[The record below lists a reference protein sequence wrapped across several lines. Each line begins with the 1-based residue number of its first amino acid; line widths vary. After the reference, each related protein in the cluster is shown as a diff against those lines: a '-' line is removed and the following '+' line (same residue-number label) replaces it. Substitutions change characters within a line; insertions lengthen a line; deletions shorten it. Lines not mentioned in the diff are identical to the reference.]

1 MFSFAFGSRVRLRN
15 DCFVSLQ
22 FAKQQFVKLLK
33 VQIFTAPKWCFLYFC
48 AVCSFVLSADHL
60 STVAL
65 ASTSYATSEA
75 TPHHVSSLL
84 TASTVGTE
92 DSLEIR
98 IDTKRPVLMLYRN
111 GSLYKRYDVALGKPA
126 TPSPVG
132 EWKIVDKQRN
142 WGGGFGTRWLGL
154 NVPWGTYGIHGTNRP
169 DLIGKYVS
177 NGCIR
182 MRNADVEQL
191 YELVPVG
198 TSVIISGDPMKTR
211 RALVLGNI
219 GADVLLVQ
227 YRLQDAGYFSG
238 KCDGKFSGETQ
249 FWLSL
254 YELAHH
260 LPMDGVVG
268 EDDYEALGLT

>member
-1 MFSFAFGSRVRLRN
+1 MFSFAFRSRLRLRN
-15 DCFVSLQ
+15 HSFVSLQ
-22 FAKQQFVKLLK
+22 FVQQQFVKLLK
-33 VQIFTAPKWCFLYFC
+33 AGIRTAPRRHFLYFC
-48 AVCSFVLSADHL
+48 GVCSFVLSAGHL

-65 ASTSYATSEA
+65 ASTSYAKTAA
-75 TPHHVSSLL
+75 TPHHVSLLL
-84 TASTVGTE
+84 TAPLARTK

-98 IDTKRPVLMLYRN
+98 IDTKRPILMLYRN

-198 TSVIISGDPMKTR
+198 TPVIIRGDAMKTR

-227 YRLQDAGYFSG
+227 HRLQDAGYFPG
-238 KCDGKFSGETQ
+238 KCDGRFSGKTQ

>member
-1 MFSFAFGSRVRLRN
+1 MFSFAFRSRLRRRN
-15 DCFVSLQ
+15 HSFVSLQ
-22 FAKQQFVKLLK
+22 FVQEQFVKLLK
-33 VQIFTAPKWCFLYFC
+33 AGILTSPIWRCMYLC
-48 AVCSFVLSADHL
+48 GVCSFVLSAGSV

-65 ASTSYATSEA
+65 ASASYAKTGA
-75 TPHHVSSLL
+75 TPQHDSSLL
-84 TASTVGTE
+84 TAPTARTK

-98 IDTKRPVLMLYRN
+98 IDTKMPILMLYRN

-191 YELVPVG
+191 YELVRVG
-198 TSVIISGDPMKTR
+198 TPVIISGDAMKAR

-227 YRLQDAGYFSG
+227 HRLQDTGYFPG